1 MEKPYMKYHVIQR
14 QNSNS
19 SRGPHTISLPDTSHR
34 QSWGGGHIRRHSLSL
49 SKGRSRV
56 RSARQRALGLRP
68 PQEETVRGV
77 PAQHTEAPGEKTL
90 NHPVLTWCLGEP
102 ESLRHSA

>member
-1 MEKPYMKYHVIQR
+1 MEKPDTKYRVIQR

-19 SRGPHTISLPDTSHR
+19 SRCAHTISLPETSHTR
-34 QSWGGGHIRRHSLSL
+34 SWGGGHIRRHSLSL

-56 RSARQRALGLRP
+56 RSARQTALGLKL

-77 PAQHTEAPGEKTL
+77 PAQHTEAPREKTL
-90 NHPVLTWCLGEP
+90 NHPF
-102 ESLRHSA
+102 